1 MKFEFKKTKDL
12 DNRFDITDVSISG
25 ESDSLSDIIESF
37 EEFLRACGFV
47 IDGSLDLVYES
58 EEWPEYETEEHLSE
72 EDISNGVCLD
82 EEST

>member
-12 DNRFDITDVSISG
+12 DNRFDITDVTISG

-47 IDGSLDLVYES
+47 INGSLDLVYES
-58 EEWPEYETEEHLSE
+58 AEHSAPVF
-72 EDISNGVCLD
+72 DSILD
-82 EEST
+82 QRFSHAESYYQSSPL